1 MSLLLCPCEVEADLV
16 SRQRVL
22 IIDEDRRTVDRLQE
36 KFVQSGFEAEIALSG
51 AVGVAIAA
59 ERHMSVAILSAKIGQ
74 EESWSIVRQLRQSD
88 PQLPVVL
95 FNAPKV
101 KGLSKEARRAGVAKF
116 IQIDVDAHLVY
127 VEATKLM
134 RN

>member
-1 MSLLLCPCEVEADLV
+1 MA

-36 KFVQSGFEAEIALSG
+36 KFLQVGFEAEIALTG
-51 AVGVAIAA
+51 EVGVAIVA
-59 ERHMSVAILSAKIGQ
+59 ERYMSVALLSARLGQ
-74 EESWSIVRQLRQSD
+74 DAKWELVKKLKEFD
-88 PQLPVVL
+88 PHLPVVL
-95 FNAPKV
+95 FNGPKV

-116 IQIDVDAHLVY
+116 LLTDTDTQSLLSETMKVA
-127 VEATKLM
+127 

>member
-1 MSLLLCPCEVEADLV
+1 MG

-36 KFVQSGFEAEIALSG
+36 KFLQVGFEAEIALTG
-51 AVGVAIAA
+51 EVGVAIVA
-59 ERHMSVAILSAKIGQ
+59 ERYMSVALLSARLGQ
-74 EESWSIVRQLRQSD
+74 DAKWELVKKLKEFD
-88 PQLPVVL
+88 PHLPVVL
-95 FNAPKV
+95 FNGPKI

-116 IQIDVDAHLVY
+116 LLSDTDTQSLLSETMKA
-127 VEATKLM
+127 A